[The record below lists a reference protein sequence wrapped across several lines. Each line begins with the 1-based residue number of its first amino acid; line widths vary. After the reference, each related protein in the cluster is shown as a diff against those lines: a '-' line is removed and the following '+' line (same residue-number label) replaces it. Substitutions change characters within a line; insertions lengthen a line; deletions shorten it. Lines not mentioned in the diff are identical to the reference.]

1 MSDKP
6 NPKNVAGGLKATIH
20 NPHTSDAAKESAE
33 ERLSGMQNDIGA
45 QESIEAGGKNTGN
58 VVGGYKATLSNPKT
72 SEGAKEHAREVLHDF
87 KEGKLN
93 DPEYIPED

>member
-58 VVGGYKATLSNPKT
+58 VVDPKT